1 MSANEHH
8 TATLHCFSSD
18 IENSEVAVPITLDIT
33 EVGVNE
39 HNMIEVSV
47 YPNPATNYVQITS
60 AQIERV
66 EVYNMMGQR
75 VFDQFY
81 GDTHVTIP
89 TSGMAPGTYA
99 VTVHTTDGKVTKQV
113 VIK

>member
-1 MSANEHH
+1 
-8 TATLHCFSSD
+8 
-18 IENSEVAVPITLDIT
+18 
-33 EVGVNE
+33 
-39 HNMIEVSV
+39 MIEVSV
-47 YPNPATNYVQITS
+47 YPNPATDYVQINS

-99 VTVHTTDGKVTKQV
+99 VTVYTTDGKVTKQV